1 MTYYRHINKAGHIV
15 KVRWRSKM
23 TIFTREETQIIN
35 QAKKILLAKSRSNQ
49 VAFEHPQVV
58 KDYLQLKYAAEE
70 KEVFAIVMLDTKHRL
85 IAYKQLFTGSIDSA
99 SVYPRE
105 VVKAT
110 LKANCAAVILAHN
123 HPSGVVE
130 PSHSDKV
137 LTDRLKEALAL
148 VEVRVLDHFIVGYD
162 GVYSFVE
169 NGHL

>member
-1 MTYYRHINKAGHIV
+1 
-15 KVRWRSKM
+15 M

-49 VAFEHPQVV
+49 VAFESPQVV

-70 KEVFAIVMLDTKHRL
+70 KEIFAIVMLDTKHRL

-110 LKANCAAVILAHN
+110 LKANCSAVFLVHN

-130 PSHSDKV
+130 ASHADKV

-148 VEVRVLDHFIVGYD
+148 VEVRVLDHFIVGFD
-162 GVYSFVE
+162 GTYSFVE
-169 NGHL
+169 NGLL